1 MANDWIKFRS
11 GLFESPKLIGMA
23 KYLARSI
30 SFLNWITPEVCE
42 VCGDNVTSEKALRMV
57 TGALLSVTWSRLRQ
71 FGKALPNGD
80 CYLEYLSLSD
90 LDGIAGAPDVG
101 AAMEFVGW
109 AQYSEELQGVIIPK
123 FFLEHNVALSSAEK
137 QSAYRERKS
146 TQKRTEKRYESVTK
160 ALPTGGNKT
169 VTRVE
174 ESRVLEEVVEKV
186 EKLFQPEIIFKCNGK
201 EKCWSL
207 TEQFL
212 ATAREAF
219 PALPVLEIIRGAWFW
234 TENNPDRRKTAKGMP
249 RFLSN
254 WIANENNN
262 APKANLPRSRPV
274 KTTPVDAEDFLRNK
288 LMEIQS

>member
-23 KYLARSI
+23 KHLSRSI
-30 SFLNWITPEVCE
+30 NFLNWLTPEVCE
-42 VCGDNVTSEKALRMV
+42 VSGDNVTSEKALRMV

-80 CYLEYLSLSD
+80 CFLEFLSLSD

-101 AAMEFVGW
+101 LAMEYVGW
-109 AQYSEELQGVIIPK
+109 AEYSEEMQGVIIPK

-137 QSAYRERKS
+137 QSAYRERK
-146 TQKRTEKRYESVTK
+146 TIQKRTEKRYQSVTE
-160 ALPTGGNKT
+160 ALPTDGNKT

-174 ESRVLEEVVEKV
+174 ERRVLVEVEEKAEKI
-186 EKLFQPEIIFKCNGK
+186 FQPEIIFKCHGK
-201 EKCWSL
+201 EKAWSL

-219 PALPVLEIIRGAWFW
+219 PALPVLDIVRVAWFW
-234 TENNPDRRKTAKGMP
+234 TENNPERRKTAKGMP

-254 WIANENNN
+254 WIANENNK
-262 APKANLPRSRPV
+262 APTANLPRTRPA
-274 KTTPVDAEDFLRNK
+274 KAAPVDAEDFLRNK

>member
-30 SFLNWITPEVCE
+30 NFLNWLTPEVCE
-42 VCGDNVTSEKALRMV
+42 VCTDNVTSEKALRLV

-80 CYLEYLSLSD
+80 CFLEFLSLSD

-101 AAMEFVGW
+101 AAMEYVGW
-109 AQYSEELQGVIIPK
+109 AEYSEEMQGVIIPK

-146 TQKRTEKRYESVTK
+146 LQKRTEKRYQSVTE
-160 ALPTGGNKT
+160 ALPNDGNKT

-174 ESRVLEEVVEKV
+174 ESRVLVEVVEKA
-186 EKLFQPEIIFKCNGK
+186 EKIFQPEIIFKCHGK
-201 EKCWSL
+201 EKAWSL

-234 TENNPDRRKTAKGMP
+234 TENNPERRKTAKGMP

-254 WIANENNN
+254 WIANENNK
-262 APKANLPRSRPV
+262 APTANLPRTRPV
-274 KTTPVDAEDFLRNK
+274 KATVDVDEFLKAKFAEV
-288 LMEIQS
+288 QS

>member
-11 GLFESPKLIGMA
+11 GLFESPKLIGMS
-23 KYLARSI
+23 KFLSRSI
-30 SFLNWITPEVCE
+30 DFLNWMTPEVCE
-42 VCGDNVTSEKALRMV
+42 VCTDNVTSEKALRLV

-80 CYLEYLSLSD
+80 CFLEYLSISD

-101 AAMEFVGW
+101 AAMEAVGW
-109 AQYSEELQGVIIPK
+109 AEYSEEMNGVIIPK

-137 QSAYRERKS
+137 QSAYRERKN
-146 TQKRTEKRYESVTK
+146 TQKRAEKRYQSVTE
-160 ALPTGGNKT
+160 ALPTDGNKT

-174 ESRVLEEVVEKV
+174 ESRVLVEVGEKA
-186 EKLFQPEIIFKCNGK
+186 EKIYQPEIIFKCHGK
-201 EKCWSL
+201 EKSWYL

-219 PALPVLEIIRGAWFW
+219 PSLPVLEIIKGAWFW
-234 TENNPDRRKTAKGMP
+234 TENNPERRKTAKGMP

-254 WIANENNN
+254 WIANENNK
-262 APKANLPRSRPV
+262 PPSANLPRQRPT
-274 KTTPVDAEDFLRNK
+274 KPTVDVDEFLKAKFAEV
-288 LMEIQS
+288 QS

>member
-30 SFLNWITPEVCE
+30 NFLNWLTPEVCE
-42 VCGDNVTSEKALRMV
+42 VCTDNVTSEKALRLV

-80 CYLEYLSLSD
+80 CFLEFLSLSD

-101 AAMEFVGW
+101 AAMEYVGW
-109 AQYSEELQGVIIPK
+109 AEYSEEMQGVIIPK

-137 QSAYRERKS
+137 QSAYRERKNV
-146 TQKRTEKRYESVTK
+146 QKRTEKRYQSVTE
-160 ALPTGGNKT
+160 ALPDDGNKT

-174 ESRVLEEVVEKV
+174 ESRVLVEVVEKA
-186 EKLFQPEIIFKCNGK
+186 EKIFQPEIIFKCHGK
-201 EKCWSL
+201 EKAWSL

-234 TENNPDRRKTAKGMP
+234 TENNPERRKTAKGMP

-254 WIANENNN
+254 WIANENNK
-262 APKANLPRSRPV
+262 APTANLPRTRPV
-274 KTTPVDAEDFLRNK
+274 KASPVDVDEYLRNK
-288 LMEIQS
+288 FAEVQS